1 MFWVQRPRGRN
12 YSLYLIHLPIWTQQ
26 IEFSKKKKHD
36 RLTILTERE
45 QTAPRVHVGTRC
57 ALSPPARSLCD
68 SVEGFGIDLRNQ
80 PSPSRP
86 ETCPNWS
93 KSSS

>member
-12 YSLYLIHLPIWTQQ
+12 YRKKKK
-26 IEFSKKKKHD
+26 KKKKHD